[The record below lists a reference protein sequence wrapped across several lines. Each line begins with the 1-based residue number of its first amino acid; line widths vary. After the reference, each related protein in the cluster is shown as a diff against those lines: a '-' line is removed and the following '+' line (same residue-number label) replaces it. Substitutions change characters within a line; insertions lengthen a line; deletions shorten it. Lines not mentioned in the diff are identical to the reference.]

1 MQAQLRFRREINC
14 SAFVEGKFVLS
25 VLSLAGSLGGYIWYH
40 RSDFTKVS
48 SLNPSITF
56 PDSPCHKSS
65 YLVEEDILAI
75 PAFCRKLLQVPIL
88 ANPVLKAKLLPELTA
103 DCQKYS

>member
-14 SAFVEGKFVLS
+14 SAFVEGKFVLL

-56 PDSPCHKSS
+56 PDSPRHKSS